1 MVNAHRRRNSLTRI
15 KINGS
20 WLTEEIDIKERMV
33 QAFQTLLFD
42 SEDWRPN
49 IDVVLF
55 ERIEA

>member
-20 WLTEEIDIKERMV
+20 WLTEEIDIKERVV

-42 SEDWRPN
+42 SEDWRPS

-55 ERIEA
+55 ERLEA

>member
-55 ERIEA
+55 ERLEA